1 VMEGAREAGFG
12 EAQLEP
18 GNAGHGPEW
27 THITASGKISAGAE
41 GVDLRL
47 AGIGE
52 PGTVQFDDM
61 SLQWGVVGGTWNDP
75 IYKPALINPSGEEPP
90 TVLRDAVKRV
100 LPGEVRALADVVANP
115 QVIDVGALWRDYA
128 SVQYQTFWGSFGWL
142 TIYLPGL
149 FYVLFGALLLT
160 ALAGLVVGLARGHG
174 RSGLAILGVAV
185 LLALAVAILTGFAK
199 QESLLAYAGLPAAP
213 QGRYLFV
220 LAVPLAWLVSVGLSE
235 IWGTKD
241 ERRRTKDESE
251 SPSSVVG
258 GPSADVTRPSSF
270 VLRLS
275 SALAIWLCALAL
287 GFFAAYCLF
296 ALITP
301 FYYS

>member
-1 VMEGAREAGFG
+1 
-12 EAQLEP
+12 
-18 GNAGHGPEW
+18 
-27 THITASGKISAGAE
+27 
-41 GVDLRL
+41 
-47 AGIGE
+47 
-52 PGTVQFDDM
+52 M
-61 SLQWGVVGGTWNDP
+61 SLQWGVAGGTWNDP

-90 TVLRDAVKRV
+90 TVLRDAVKRL
-100 LPGEVRALADVVANP
+100 LPGEVRAMADVVANP

-128 SVQYQTFWGSFGWL
+128 SFQYQTFWGSFGWL

-149 FYVLFGALLLT
+149 FYVLFGALLLA
-160 ALAGLVVGLARGHG
+160 ALTGLVVGLVRRHG
-174 RSGLAILGVAV
+174 WSSHASLGVAV

-220 LAVPLAWLVSVGLSE
+220 LAVPLAWLVLVGLSE
-235 IWGTKD
+235 LRRTKD
-241 ERRRTKDESE
+241 ERRKTKDESE
-251 SPSSVVG
+251 SPSSDVAR
-258 GPSADVTRPSSF
+258 PSAF

-275 SALAIWLCALAL
+275 STWATWLWVIAL